1 MLSRIAESLFW
12 IGRYI
17 ERADG
22 TARIVDVL
30 RLQLLEDPAAQE
42 GEAART
48 VLSVIMGMPSDGAVG
63 FTDVGDR
70 LVFDRQNP
78 SAIAGAL
85 LAAREN
91 ARRARETLST
101 ELWEAINTTW
111 HRWQGLGRQD
121 VTSRHLSWARERAA
135 LISGIADSTM
145 SHDDA
150 WHFLVLGRNLERA
163 DMTARLVATG
173 GRPGT
178 GAPWSV
184 VLSSCGAQQAFMRS
198 QRGLHSDDRA
208 AAFLVLDREFPR
220 SVFYA
225 MTKAEQ
231 HLATLDPHADR
242 IGVSDEARRQ
252 LGRVRTSLEFRA
264 TSEVLAE
271 LPELMLRVQQSV
283 NGAAQAVASRYFQ
296 AGPLPTWTEELV

>member
-42 GEAART
+42 GEASRT

-271 LPELMLRVQQSV
+271 LPEQMLRVQQSV

>member
-1 MLSRIAESLFW
+1 
-12 IGRYI
+12 
-17 ERADG
+17 
-22 TARIVDVL
+22 
-30 RLQLLEDPAAQE
+30 
-42 GEAART
+42 
-48 VLSVIMGMPSDGAVG
+48 MGMPHDGDVH
-63 FTDVGDR
+63 FSDVGDR
-70 LVFDRQNP
+70 LVFDRPNP

-121 VTSRHLSWARERAA
+121 VTARHLSWVRERAA

-145 SHDDA
+145 CHDDA
-150 WHFLVLGRNLERA
+150 WDFLVLGRNLERA

-173 GRPGT
+173 GRPGA
-178 GAPWSV
+178 GAPWGT

-271 LPELMLRVQQSV
+271 LPEQMLRVQQSV

>member
-173 GRPGT
+173 GRPGS

-231 HLATLDPHADR
+231 HLPTLDPHADR

-271 LPELMLRVQQSV
+271 LPEQMLRVQQSV

>member
-1 MLSRIAESLFW
+1 
-12 IGRYI
+12 
-17 ERADG
+17 
-22 TARIVDVL
+22 
-30 RLQLLEDPAAQE
+30 
-42 GEAART
+42 
-48 VLSVIMGMPSDGAVG
+48 
-63 FTDVGDR
+63 
-70 LVFDRQNP
+70 
-78 SAIAGAL
+78 
-85 LAAREN
+85 
-91 ARRARETLST
+91 
-101 ELWEAINTTW
+101 
-111 HRWQGLGRQD
+111 
-121 VTSRHLSWARERAA
+121 
-135 LISGIADSTM
+135 
-145 SHDDA
+145 
-150 WHFLVLGRNLERA
+150 LERA

-173 GRPGT
+173 GRPGS

-271 LPELMLRVQQSV
+271 LPEQMLRVQQSV